1 MCIYISL
8 IVNVQSDHCPVEN
21 EKNIHWTKVL
31 CVHPIL
37 GINYWSYEINSYV
50 CLAFWVTDI
59 HPTCKKLKRCS
70 DLDLWLLPDN
80 LTFAPDIMNTSGLEE
95 FPPELLDSFC
105 LSMESTIRLQH
116 WQIMLKELFILIAKY
131 LKQIR
136 GRYEQ

>member
-1 MCIYISL
+1 MYNPIIALCKMK
-8 IVNVQSDHCPVEN
+8 
-21 EKNIHWTKVL
+21 KNIHWTKVL

-37 GINYWSYEINSYV
+37 GINYWSNEINNYV
-50 CLAFWVTDI
+50 CLAFWVTDF

-70 DLDLWLLPDN
+70 DLDLCLLPDN

-116 WQIMLKELFILIAKY
+116 WQIMLRSFLYILIAKY

-136 GRYEQ
+136 EQNEQ